1 MNPFLERAIRY
12 GAFPAIFGGGMAL
25 GVHGLAE
32 GWSPTILVGAIVF
45 ACGAALILL
54 ERLLPYERAWSES
67 KGDLPTDALHTAV
80 SMVLVPQ
87 AWTAF
92 GLAALVAA
100 GGALSARGLGL
111 WPADW
116 PLLAQGALAVFV
128 GDFFYYWLHRWMHES
143 DWGWRLH
150 APHHSAPRLYWLNA
164 GRFHPI
170 DTLLGVVVQTGSVAL
185 LGAPAEAIAV
195 ISLFT
200 GMHGMFQ
207 HCNVDVRLGPL
218 NWVFSAAE
226 LHRWHHAPDAAT
238 ANHNYASK
246 LALWDIVFG
255 TRLWAPDRRPP
266 VATGI
271 ETLPNFPGDYLGQLA
286 APFRWERVAA
296 EAVAAREA

>member
-1 MNPFLERAIRY
+1 
-12 GAFPAIFGGGMAL
+12 
-25 GVHGLAE
+25 
-32 GWSPTILVGAIVF
+32 
-45 ACGAALILL
+45 
-54 ERLLPYERAWSES
+54 
-67 KGDLPTDALHTAV
+67 
-80 SMVLVPQ
+80 
-87 AWTAF
+87 
-92 GLAALVAA
+92 
-100 GGALSARGLGL
+100 
-111 WPADW
+111 
-116 PLLAQGALAVFV
+116 
-128 GDFFYYWLHRWMHES
+128 
-143 DWGWRLH
+143 
-150 APHHSAPRLYWLNA
+150 
-164 GRFHPI
+164 
-170 DTLLGVVVQTGSVAL
+170 
-185 LGAPAEAIAV
+185 

-246 LALWDIVFG
+246 LALWDIAFG

-296 EAVAAREA
+296 EAVPAREA